1 MPRTYVK
8 KIKPNYLNADVDR
21 ALCLIKEKKLTV
33 VDAGREY
40 NIPLGTLYSRLS
52 GKRGSGGRGRPPILL
67 NDEEEFLVYVI
78 ELFQEWQQPLTRKCV
93 INMARTY
100 MIELGKKI
108 SSDVHLIEWFN
119 SFMSR
124 WRDRLKIATSMKLER
139 IRSQSCTKEVI
150 TKWFER
156 LHVVLSKLK
165 LLDKPAS
172 IWNVD
177 ESGFF
182 DDPGRRQVIV
192 KRSTRYA
199 ISSQSG
205 SGKSMTTVLLC
216 TSAAGRCLPPYIIY
230 KAAQLYD
237 SWCPKNGY
245 PGARYNVSTNG
256 WADSDTF
263 NDWFLHHFVPNVK
276 HEKRPILLIMDDVV
290 TLSKVKT
297 AWRQLLKTYN
307 QKTNSK
313 PIDKSQFALLIAELF
328 KNSILPSHCVSG
340 FLKSGIYPY
349 DPRVISKE
357 KLLEPPTVITSSSY
371 QPVAC
376 SNSID
381 KSPSN
386 FNDLT
391 LKVCPSTTRPSSC
404 PNILLA
410 EQTLRQNN
418 ISLTTSNPTVN
429 CLITTNQVVL
439 DTNHLS
445 NSILLNSTMKD
456 LTISPDIFSNQME
469 SFILDGVTNDISID
483 ANASFNTINTSNVS
497 NIVVNNTPV
506 IYDDNGNKTYTDLVN
521 VSMVA
526 NTNNNQALTSPPM
539 YFNRNLYTDN
549 ISIFASTSNHCI
561 APLPVTHLNANASNN
576 SCEIS
581 SNDYSTLPS
590 NQNDKLTTQT
600 VLNAITTA
608 IGKHMSPMIT
618 STNKRKRMVERPY
631 GEIIEIKKKTF
642 LTVDNEG
649 SYSATADQDSKPKEV
664 PIATPVSSMQHQYIS
679 NTIYQPPFHNTSPL
693 NQPVL
698 QSQLIPYSSYATGPI
713 GQSQSNPYS
722 SYATGPFDQSQRDNA
737 ASQSWVY
744 WQYPNTNN
752 YPL

>member
-1 MPRTYVK
+1 MTFKFSKNSRKFFSGAQPPLAQNPGSATGTYVK

-52 GKRGSGGRGRPPILL
+52 GKRGSGGRGRRPILL

-108 SSDVHLIEWFN
+108 SPDVRLIEWFN

-124 WRDRLKIATSMKLER
+124 WRDKLKIATSMKLER

-182 DDPGRRQVIV
+182 EDSGRRQVIV

-276 HEKRPILLIMDDVV
+276 HEKRPILLIMDGYKSHISTKIIKIALDHNVHIECLPPHSTTLLQPLDVV

-297 AWRQLLKTYN
+297 AWRQLLETYN

-381 KSPSN
+381 KSLSN

-391 LKVCPSTTRPSSC
+391 LKACPSTTRPSSC

-410 EQTLRQNN
+410 EQTSRQNN

-429 CLITTNQVVL
+429 CLITTNQVGL
-439 DTNHLS
+439 DMNHLS

-456 LTISPDIFSNQME
+456 LTISPDIFSNQMA
-469 SFILDGVTNDISID
+469 SFILDGVTNDKSID

-506 IYDDNGNKTYTDLVN
+506 NYDDNGNKTYTD
-521 VSMVA
+521 
-526 NTNNNQALTSPPM
+526 
-539 YFNRNLYTDN
+539 RNLYTDN
-549 ISIFASTSNHCI
+549 ISTFASTSKHYI

-631 GEIIEIKKKTF
+631 GESLTSVEAYLKVQEKENKRKKGKPASKKTTAKSGTTTTTDNNSSKISTKKK
-642 LTVDNEG
+642 
-649 SYSATADQDSKPKEV
+649 
-664 PIATPVSSMQHQYIS
+664 
-679 NTIYQPPFHNTSPL
+679 
-693 NQPVL
+693 
-698 QSQLIPYSSYATGPI
+698 
-713 GQSQSNPYS
+713 
-722 SYATGPFDQSQRDNA
+722 
-737 ASQSWVY
+737 
-744 WQYPNTNN
+744 
-752 YPL
+752 